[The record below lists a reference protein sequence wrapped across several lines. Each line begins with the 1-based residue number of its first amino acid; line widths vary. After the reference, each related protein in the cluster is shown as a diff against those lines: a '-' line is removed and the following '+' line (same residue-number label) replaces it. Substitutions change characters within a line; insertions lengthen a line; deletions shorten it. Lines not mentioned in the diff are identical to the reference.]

1 MYFDLIDL
9 LALFGVY
16 VGIIFVWGGRNG
28 DRVLNGGR
36 GKGQANMKGAAT
48 SVVAGT
54 AAKRKRNLQTT
65 RLFAFPARFPHPCL
79 RNARVF
85 FPFVFLF
92 RPFFFAGGPFI
103 SGHAEKQGQDQELEI
118 FQTHGPG
125 G

>member
-1 MYFDLIDL
+1 
-9 LALFGVY
+9 
-16 VGIIFVWGGRNG
+16 
-28 DRVLNGGR
+28 VLNGGR

-85 FPFVFLF
+85 FHLF
-92 RPFFFAGGPFI
+92 SFFAPFF
-103 SGHAEKQGQDQELEI
+103 SQVGHVYPAVQRNKAK
-118 FQTHGPG
+118 TKN
-125 G
+125 

>member
-1 MYFDLIDL
+1 MLVSF
-9 LALFGVY
+9 LFGEAET
-16 VGIIFVWGGRNG
+16 G

-54 AAKRKRNLQTT
+54 AAKKNETSKRHVCL
-65 RLFAFPARFPHPCL
+65 LFRPDSHTHVHAMH
-79 RNARVF
+79 VF
-85 FPFVFLF
+85 FPCVFLF

-103 SGHAEKQGQDQELEI
+103 SGRAEKQGQDQELEN

-125 G
+125 EWQIDAHGTHQWGW